1 MDSVAVAT
9 FWFSSVLI
17 IPLWIMM
24 WFMPRSDITK
34 KIVGDLRFS
43 VIPLILSYAILLA
56 PNVLDVL
63 ITLGSKMPTPDI
75 VLDLFS
81 TDEMIIL
88 AWLHFL
94 VMDTFAGRYVWMRM
108 IAADKPIQ
116 FSMPILLVCMMLGPI
131 GLLIGILTTL
141 DVDDINITIAKGA
154 ANSAAADGAG
164 ITVDGAGATLI
175 YDDTGTQWEFNKP
188 LEVTGTLAVSST
200 ATITGGFT
208 NTTFDGGTY

>member
-9 FWFSSVLI
+9 FWFSSILI

-141 DVDDINITIAKGA
+141 DVDDDIS
-154 ANSAAADGAG
+154 NSD
-164 ITVDGAGATLI
+164 
-175 YDDTGTQWEFNKP
+175 
-188 LEVTGTLAVSST
+188 
-200 ATITGGFT
+200 
-208 NTTFDGGTY
+208 

>member
-1 MDSVAVAT
+1 MDSVAVTT
-9 FWFSSVLI
+9 FWFSSIFI

-24 WFMPRSDITK
+24 WFMPRSEITK
-34 KIVGDLRFS
+34 KVVGDLRIC
-43 VIPLILSYAILLA
+43 VIPLIASYAILLA

-141 DVDDINITIAKGA
+141 DVDDDI
-154 ANSAAADGAG
+154 S
-164 ITVDGAGATLI
+164 
-175 YDDTGTQWEFNKP
+175 KP
-188 LEVTGTLAVSST
+188 SLS
-200 ATITGGFT
+200 
-208 NTTFDGGTY
+208 

>member
-9 FWFSSVLI
+9 FWFSSIFI

-141 DVDDINITIAKGA
+141 DVNDDIS
-154 ANSAAADGAG
+154 NSD
-164 ITVDGAGATLI
+164 
-175 YDDTGTQWEFNKP
+175 
-188 LEVTGTLAVSST
+188 
-200 ATITGGFT
+200 
-208 NTTFDGGTY
+208 

>member
-131 GLLIGILTTL
+131 GLLVGILTTL
-141 DVDDINITIAKGA
+141 DVDDDI
-154 ANSAAADGAG
+154 S
-164 ITVDGAGATLI
+164 
-175 YDDTGTQWEFNKP
+175 KP
-188 LEVTGTLAVSST
+188 SLS
-200 ATITGGFT
+200 
-208 NTTFDGGTY
+208 

>member
-141 DVDDINITIAKGA
+141 DVDDDI
-154 ANSAAADGAG
+154 S
-164 ITVDGAGATLI
+164 
-175 YDDTGTQWEFNKP
+175 KP
-188 LEVTGTLAVSST
+188 SLS
-200 ATITGGFT
+200 
-208 NTTFDGGTY
+208 

>member
-63 ITLGSKMPTPDI
+63 ITLGSKMPTPEI

-116 FSMPILLVCMMLGPI
+116 LSMPILLVCMMLGPI

-141 DVDDINITIAKGA
+141 DVDDDI
-154 ANSAAADGAG
+154 S
-164 ITVDGAGATLI
+164 
-175 YDDTGTQWEFNKP
+175 KP
-188 LEVTGTLAVSST
+188 SLS
-200 ATITGGFT
+200 
-208 NTTFDGGTY
+208 

>member
-9 FWFSSVLI
+9 FWFSSIFI

-81 TDEMIIL
+81 TDEMTIL

-141 DVDDINITIAKGA
+141 EVNDDIS
-154 ANSAAADGAG
+154 NSD
-164 ITVDGAGATLI
+164 
-175 YDDTGTQWEFNKP
+175 
-188 LEVTGTLAVSST
+188 
-200 ATITGGFT
+200 
-208 NTTFDGGTY
+208 

>member
-9 FWFSSVLI
+9 FWFSSIFI

-131 GLLIGILTTL
+131 GLLIGILSTL
-141 DVDDINITIAKGA
+141 EVNDDIS
-154 ANSAAADGAG
+154 NSD
-164 ITVDGAGATLI
+164 
-175 YDDTGTQWEFNKP
+175 
-188 LEVTGTLAVSST
+188 
-200 ATITGGFT
+200 
-208 NTTFDGGTY
+208 

>member
-1 MDSVAVAT
+1 MDSVALVT
-9 FWFSSVLI
+9 FWFSSIFI

-63 ITLGSKMPTPDI
+63 ITVSSTMPTPEI

-141 DVDDINITIAKGA
+141 DVDDDI
-154 ANSAAADGAG
+154 S
-164 ITVDGAGATLI
+164 
-175 YDDTGTQWEFNKP
+175 KP
-188 LEVTGTLAVSST
+188 SLS
-200 ATITGGFT
+200 
-208 NTTFDGGTY
+208 

>member
-9 FWFSSVLI
+9 FWFSSIFI

-141 DVDDINITIAKGA
+141 DVDDDIS
-154 ANSAAADGAG
+154 NSD
-164 ITVDGAGATLI
+164 
-175 YDDTGTQWEFNKP
+175 
-188 LEVTGTLAVSST
+188 
-200 ATITGGFT
+200 
-208 NTTFDGGTY
+208 

>member
-1 MDSVAVAT
+1 MLALVIFVGTMDTIAVAT
-9 FWFSSVLI
+9 FWFSSI
-17 IPLWIMM
+17 FIGPIWFMM
-24 WFMPRSDITK
+24 WFMPKHDFTK
-34 KIVGDLRFS
+34 KVVGDVRIC
-43 VIPLILSYAILLA
+43 VMPLIASYGILLA
-56 PNVLDVL
+56 PNVLEVL

-116 FSMPILLVCMMLGPI
+116 FSMPVLLVCMMLGPI

-141 DVDDINITIAKGA
+141 DVVDDISKQ
-154 ANSAAADGAG
+154 
-164 ITVDGAGATLI
+164 V
-175 YDDTGTQWEFNKP
+175 
-188 LEVTGTLAVSST
+188 
-200 ATITGGFT
+200 
-208 NTTFDGGTY
+208 

>member
-1 MDSVAVAT
+1 MDSVAVST
-9 FWFSSVLI
+9 FWFSSIFI

-24 WFMPRSDITK
+24 WFMPRSEITK
-34 KIVGDLRFS
+34 KVVGDLRIC
-43 VIPLILSYAILLA
+43 VIPLIASYAVLLT

-81 TDEMIIL
+81 KDEMIIL

-108 IAADKPIQ
+108 IAAEKPIQ
-116 FSMPILLVCMMLGPI
+116 ISMPILLVCMMLGPI

-141 DVDDINITIAKGA
+141 DVDDDI
-154 ANSAAADGAG
+154 S
-164 ITVDGAGATLI
+164 
-175 YDDTGTQWEFNKP
+175 KP
-188 LEVTGTLAVSST
+188 SLS
-200 ATITGGFT
+200 
-208 NTTFDGGTY
+208 

>member
-1 MDSVAVAT
+1 MDSIAVTT
-9 FWFSSVLI
+9 FWFSSIFI

-24 WFMPRSDITK
+24 WFMPRSEMTK
-34 KIVGDLRFS
+34 KVVGDLRIC
-43 VIPLILSYAILLA
+43 VIPLIASYAILLA

-75 VLDLFS
+75 VLGLFS

-141 DVDDINITIAKGA
+141 DVEDDI
-154 ANSAAADGAG
+154 S
-164 ITVDGAGATLI
+164 
-175 YDDTGTQWEFNKP
+175 KP
-188 LEVTGTLAVSST
+188 SLS
-200 ATITGGFT
+200 
-208 NTTFDGGTY
+208 

>member
-1 MDSVAVAT
+1 MDTVAVAT

-131 GLLIGILTTL
+131 GLLVGILTTL
-141 DVDDINITIAKGA
+141 DVDDDI
-154 ANSAAADGAG
+154 S
-164 ITVDGAGATLI
+164 
-175 YDDTGTQWEFNKP
+175 KP
-188 LEVTGTLAVSST
+188 SLS
-200 ATITGGFT
+200 
-208 NTTFDGGTY
+208 

>member
-1 MDSVAVAT
+1 MDTVAVAT
-9 FWFSSVLI
+9 FWFSSALI

-94 VMDTFAGRYVWMRM
+94 VMDTFAGRYIWMRM

-141 DVDDINITIAKGA
+141 EVDDDI
-154 ANSAAADGAG
+154 S
-164 ITVDGAGATLI
+164 
-175 YDDTGTQWEFNKP
+175 KP
-188 LEVTGTLAVSST
+188 GLS
-200 ATITGGFT
+200 
-208 NTTFDGGTY
+208 

>member
-1 MDSVAVAT
+1 MDSVAVTT
-9 FWFSSVLI
+9 FWFSSIFI

-24 WFMPRSDITK
+24 WFMPRSEITK
-34 KIVGDLRFS
+34 KVVGDLRIC
-43 VIPLILSYAILLA
+43 VIPLIASYAILLA

-88 AWLHFL
+88 AWLHYL

-141 DVDDINITIAKGA
+141 DVDDDI
-154 ANSAAADGAG
+154 S
-164 ITVDGAGATLI
+164 
-175 YDDTGTQWEFNKP
+175 KP
-188 LEVTGTLAVSST
+188 SLS
-200 ATITGGFT
+200 
-208 NTTFDGGTY
+208 

>member
-9 FWFSSVLI
+9 FWFSSIFI

-63 ITLGSKMPTPDI
+63 TTLGSKMPTPDI

-131 GLLIGILTTL
+131 GLLIGILSTL
-141 DVDDINITIAKGA
+141 EVNDDIS
-154 ANSAAADGAG
+154 NSD
-164 ITVDGAGATLI
+164 
-175 YDDTGTQWEFNKP
+175 
-188 LEVTGTLAVSST
+188 
-200 ATITGGFT
+200 
-208 NTTFDGGTY
+208 

>member
-1 MDSVAVAT
+1 MDSVAVTT
-9 FWFSSVLI
+9 FWFSSIFI
-17 IPLWIMM
+17 IPLWVMM
-24 WFMPRSDITK
+24 WFMPRSEITK
-34 KIVGDLRFS
+34 KVVGDLRIC
-43 VIPLILSYAILLA
+43 VIPLIASYGVLLA
-56 PNVLDVL
+56 PNALDVL

-108 IAADKPIQ
+108 IAANKPIQ

-141 DVDDINITIAKGA
+141 GVDDDIS
-154 ANSAAADGAG
+154 NS
-164 ITVDGAGATLI
+164 
-175 YDDTGTQWEFNKP
+175 N
-188 LEVTGTLAVSST
+188 
-200 ATITGGFT
+200 
-208 NTTFDGGTY
+208 

>member
-1 MDSVAVAT
+1 
-9 FWFSSVLI
+9 
-17 IPLWIMM
+17 MM

-141 DVDDINITIAKGA
+141 DVDDDI
-154 ANSAAADGAG
+154 S
-164 ITVDGAGATLI
+164 
-175 YDDTGTQWEFNKP
+175 KP
-188 LEVTGTLAVSST
+188 SLS
-200 ATITGGFT
+200 
-208 NTTFDGGTY
+208 

>member
-9 FWFSSVLI
+9 FWFSSIFI

-43 VIPLILSYAILLA
+43 VIPLIFSYAILLA

-131 GLLIGILTTL
+131 GLLVGILTTL
-141 DVDDINITIAKGA
+141 DVDDDI
-154 ANSAAADGAG
+154 S
-164 ITVDGAGATLI
+164 
-175 YDDTGTQWEFNKP
+175 KP
-188 LEVTGTLAVSST
+188 SLS
-200 ATITGGFT
+200 
-208 NTTFDGGTY
+208 

>member
-9 FWFSSVLI
+9 FWFSSIFI

-141 DVDDINITIAKGA
+141 DVNDDIS
-154 ANSAAADGAG
+154 NSDL
-164 ITVDGAGATLI
+164 VR
-175 YDDTGTQWEFNKP
+175 
-188 LEVTGTLAVSST
+188 
-200 ATITGGFT
+200 
-208 NTTFDGGTY
+208 

>member
-1 MDSVAVAT
+1 MDSVAVTT
-9 FWFSSVLI
+9 FWFSSIFI

-24 WFMPRSDITK
+24 WFMPRSEMTK
-34 KIVGDLRFS
+34 KVVGDLRIC
-43 VIPLILSYAILLA
+43 VIPLIVSYAILLA

-108 IAADKPIQ
+108 IAAGKPIQ

-131 GLLIGILTTL
+131 GLLIGILTPL
-141 DVDDINITIAKGA
+141 VVDDDIS
-154 ANSAAADGAG
+154 NSNS
-164 ITVDGAGATLI
+164 VR
-175 YDDTGTQWEFNKP
+175 
-188 LEVTGTLAVSST
+188 
-200 ATITGGFT
+200 
-208 NTTFDGGTY
+208 

>member
-9 FWFSSVLI
+9 FWFSSIFI

-108 IAADKPIQ
+108 IAAGKPIQ

-141 DVDDINITIAKGA
+141 EVDDDIS
-154 ANSAAADGAG
+154 NSNS
-164 ITVDGAGATLI
+164 VR
-175 YDDTGTQWEFNKP
+175 
-188 LEVTGTLAVSST
+188 
-200 ATITGGFT
+200 
-208 NTTFDGGTY
+208 

>member
-63 ITLGSKMPTPDI
+63 ITLGSKMPTPEI

-141 DVDDINITIAKGA
+141 DVDDDIT
-154 ANSAAADGAG
+154 
-164 ITVDGAGATLI
+164 
-175 YDDTGTQWEFNKP
+175 KP
-188 LEVTGTLAVSST
+188 SLT
-200 ATITGGFT
+200 
-208 NTTFDGGTY
+208 

>member
-1 MDSVAVAT
+1 MDSVALVT
-9 FWFSSVLI
+9 FWFSSIFI

-34 KIVGDLRFS
+34 RIVGDLRFC
-43 VIPLILSYAILLA
+43 VIPLVASYAILLA

-141 DVDDINITIAKGA
+141 DVQDDISKQ
-154 ANSAAADGAG
+154 S
-164 ITVDGAGATLI
+164 L
-175 YDDTGTQWEFNKP
+175 
-188 LEVTGTLAVSST
+188 S
-200 ATITGGFT
+200 
-208 NTTFDGGTY
+208 

>member
-1 MDSVAVAT
+1 MDSVAVTT
-9 FWFSSVLI
+9 FWFSSIFI

-24 WFMPRSDITK
+24 WFMPRSEITK
-34 KIVGDLRFS
+34 KVVGDLRIC
-43 VIPLILSYAILLA
+43 VIPLIVSYAILLA

-141 DVDDINITIAKGA
+141 DVDDDI
-154 ANSAAADGAG
+154 S
-164 ITVDGAGATLI
+164 
-175 YDDTGTQWEFNKP
+175 KP
-188 LEVTGTLAVSST
+188 SLS
-200 ATITGGFT
+200 
-208 NTTFDGGTY
+208 